1 MARLPLVG
9 KPYTSKALIAANQR
23 MVNLY
28 AEENNDPQAVS
39 PITLFPMPGT
49 VAFGTPATLGP
60 TRGSYRTSLGKV
72 YQVVGSALY
81 FVSVNGAMSLVGN
94 IADRP
99 SQVIMA
105 DNGLSLIVVDGTEG
119 WVVDLATN
127 EFAQIT
133 DPSFYGAA
141 FVVFLDTF
149 FVFDRPNTNQFYIS
163 LSMVNF
169 DLLSSTGIGT
179 GIIIDGGDGSIL
191 TGSIQN
197 SGAAGAI
204 SAGAISNSGSSYT
217 PGTYTNVP
225 LTGGSGTGAR
235 ATIVVTNG
243 GFFVGGYIT
252 SVTITNNGTGYTNG
266 NILSAASAD
275 LGGGGG
281 FAWTVSAV
289 SAAAYTN
296 GTYNNVPLTGG
307 SGTGALATIVVA
319 SNIINSVTITDGGI
333 GYVVGDILSAN
344 TSDLGGG
351 AGSGFAWSVLTID
364 NYTDGTYSNVP
375 LTGGSGTGATANITI
390 LGGVVIGVEIVL
402 SGKNYMSGDLLSA
415 SNADLGGTG
424 SGFQWEVL
432 TPATAFDPL
441 DIAAKSGSADY
452 IVAIATRHKELLLI
466 GELTTENWIG
476 TGAADFY
483 FQLQQGA
490 YIDHGCAAPYSV
502 VSSDVL
508 TCWIMKDKQGSGTI
522 VQSVGYELKE
532 ISTPGIV
539 AEIKAYADLSDATG
553 TFFQMADHLFYVLSF
568 PTANKTWF
576 YDISSG
582 IWGEWSWLN
591 TDDGSNNRARIAY
604 AFFAFDKNY
613 ISDWETGKIWKLD
626 LSVYTDNDVPI
637 IRMRTFT
644 HLVGNDFERI
654 TYKSFDADIECGNSP
669 QIDESLGE
677 QLPMIDLSWSDD
689 RGKTFGNP
697 VSQSLGNQ
705 GEYLTTVSWN
715 RLGYARDRVFKLQ
728 WSAPIKTALNGS
740 FITVS
745 PGRS

>member
-1 MARLPLVG
+1 
-9 KPYTSKALIAANQR
+9 

-28 AEENNDPQAVS
+28 AEQNNDRQAVS

-49 VAFGTPATLGP
+49 RGFGTPATLGP
-60 TRGSYRTSLGKV
+60 TRGSYRTSLGQV
-72 YQVVGSALY
+72 YQVVGPTLYLVSA
-81 FVSVNGAMSLVGN
+81 NGAMSLVGN

-105 DNGLSLIVVDGTEG
+105 DNGLCLIVVDGTDG

-149 FVFDRPNTNQFYIS
+149 FVFNRPNTNQFYIS
-163 LSMVNF
+163 LSTVNF
-169 DLLSSTGIGT
+169 DLLSSTGLGSGFIVS
-179 GIIIDGGDGSIL
+179 GGDGSLATGTIQNNGAS
-191 TGSIQN
+191 GSIV
-197 SGAAGAI
+197 
-204 SAGAISNSGSSYT
+204 AGAISNAGSRYIA
-217 PGTYTNVP
+217 GTYTNVP
-225 LTGGSGTGAR
+225 LTGGGGTGAI
-235 ATIVVTNG
+235 ATITVVFG
-243 GFFVGGYIT
+243 HVT
-252 SVTITNNGTGYTNG
+252 SVIITNPGIGYSAG
-266 NILSAASAD
+266 NILSANALT
-275 LGGGGG
+275 LGGGAG
-281 FAWTVSAV
+281 FTWTVSSV
-289 SAAAYTN
+289 SVGYTS
-296 GTYNNVPLTGG
+296 GTYTNVPLTGG
-307 SGTGALATIVVA
+307 TGTGGQATIVIA
-319 SNIINSVTITDGGI
+319 ANIITSVVITAPGI
-333 GYVVGDILSAN
+333 GYSIGDVLSA
-344 TSDLGGG
+344 SDANLGGG
-351 AGSGFAWSVLTID
+351 GGSGFTWTVLTID
-364 NYTDGTYSNVP
+364 SYVDGTYTNVP
-375 LTGGSGTGATANITI
+375 LTGGSGTGATANITV
-390 LGGVVIGVEIVL
+390 LGGIVIGVEIVL
-402 SGKNYMSGDLLSA
+402 SGKNYMSGDILSA
-415 SNADLGGTG
+415 SNADLGGSG
-424 SGFQWEVL
+424 SGFEWEVL
-432 TPATAFDPL
+432 APASAFDPL

-539 AEIKAYADLSDATG
+539 AEIKAYATLADATG
-553 TFFQMADHLFYVLSF
+553 TFFQMGDHLFYVLSF

-591 TDDGSNNRARIAY
+591 IEDGSNNRARIAY
-604 AFFAFDKNY
+604 AFFAFDNNY

-626 LSVYTDNDVPI
+626 LDYYLDDDVPI

-644 HLVGNDFERI
+644 HLVGDDYERVS
-654 TYKSFDADIECGNSP
+654 YKSFDADVQCGTSP

-715 RLGYARDRVFKLQ
+715 RLGNARDRVFKLQ
-728 WSAPIKTALNGS
+728 WSAALKTALNGS

-745 PGRS
+745 PNRS